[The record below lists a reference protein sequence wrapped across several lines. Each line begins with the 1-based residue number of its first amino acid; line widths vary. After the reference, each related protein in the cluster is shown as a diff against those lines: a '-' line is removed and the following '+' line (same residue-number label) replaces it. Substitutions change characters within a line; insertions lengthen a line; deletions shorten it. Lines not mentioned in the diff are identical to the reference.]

1 MQGKV
6 VYKEGFSVIGIA
18 KNGEYQKENLLKQIL
33 KEKEMISSSKV
44 PHMITGIC
52 MAPKKENYFYIAGTE
67 VADTTCIP
75 NGMSVHTFPS
85 FTYLQFKHRGPIT
98 SLGSTYNS
106 IWNEWLPNSPYS
118 MIEGPALEIVNTAIH
133 SNLYSDT
140 YEMDIYIP
148 IKLGQ

>member
-1 MQGKV
+1 M
-6 VYKEGFSVIGIA
+6 
-18 KNGEYQKENLLKQIL
+18 
-33 KEKEMISSSKV
+33 
-44 PHMITGIC
+44 
-52 MAPKKENYFYIAGTE
+52 
-67 VADTTCIP
+67 ADTACIP